1 MDVEGGWL
9 MHWTHEL
16 ATLVAKLRR
25 RFTRHDFVLALIPVT
40 FRRGGGAGRLWALPA
55 GTALAGWWGGGV
67 FARADAVFLHPP
79 TTGGRAN

>member
-40 FRRGGGAGRLWALPA
+40 FLLTAGVA
-55 GTALAGWWGGGV
+55 GLLGLSTRTALAGWSVVGL
-67 FARADAVFLHPP
+67 FALADALFLNPP